1 MVEYDPGGL
10 SEDGLLELRL
20 SEGLRPGQA
29 RWRADSVHSPRAS
42 VCGGSGGGR
51 RCESG
56 QRHCIQ
62 NPGRK
67 LLSPWLRGSQSRRR
81 CDGQAGWAGGPAL
94 LGLKAQPVP

>member
-42 VCGGSGGGR
+42 VCGGGVVEGGGV
-51 RCESG
+51 
-56 QRHCIQ
+56 
-62 NPGRK
+62 K
-67 LLSPWLRGSQSRRR
+67 VDKDTVSRI
-81 CDGQAGWAGGPAL
+81 QAGSC
-94 LGLKAQPVP
+94 